1 MGLQRRKEQLFVENL
16 IAGDNQTKAYMKAY
30 DQDNYQVAANN
41 ASRKVKNEQ
50 FNERYRDKLEE
61 IRQKPIL
68 SFEERQKILSEVAIN
83 GRNAEKIKS
92 IDVLNKM
99 SGDYIEKVQADT
111 NITVQLDAS
120 VDEWAN

>member
-1 MGLQRRKEQLFVENL
+1 
-16 IAGDNQTKAYMKAY
+16 MKAY
-30 DQDNYQVAANN
+30 NQPNYHASAVN
-41 ASRKVKNEQ
+41 ASRKLKNAD
-50 FNERYRDKLEE
+50 FNKRFRDKLEE